1 MEVSCGHLRPPVQK
15 LVATLIFALPGAK
28 MQLESCCLHQMKIPI
43 HSDGDFH
50 LVEIGYRTRRGR
62 PCHSKAKNMPATCFL
77 SRGRVLLLCRRSRY
91 GCECRAI
98 FFLPLPIGWSVLFSV
113 WANRTR
119 SHLNATIRW
128 TVARHRLA
136 GDDTLIFF
144 HKMREEMQVGAYC
157 LCNKAAIIAL
167 RLWPLAQFD
176 RVRVLIT
183 ILQSIF
189 FQNPLIESH
198 TFRQGREGDI
208 LVHSVTG
215 AALFVGGSD
224 GGKP

>member
-1 MEVSCGHLRPPVQK
+1 MRSQVRVLLSPPKRKTTHRVVF
-15 LVATLIFALPGAK
+15 LFG
-28 MQLESCCLHQMKIPI
+28 
-43 HSDGDFH
+43 GDN
-50 LVEIGYRTRRGR
+50 RTRRGR
-62 PCHSKAKNMPATCFL
+62 PCHRQGKNMPATCFL
-77 SRGRVLLLCRRSRY
+77 ARGRVLLLCRRSRY
-91 GCECRAI
+91 SCECRAI

-113 WANRTR
+113 WANRTQT
-119 SHLNATIRW
+119 HLNGRVRW

-144 HKMREEMQVGAYC
+144 RKMREEMQVGAYC

-167 RLWPLAQFD
+167 RLWPLPQFD